1 MIVAGMNKKYGTSI
15 ELQFTPGGTFTQEVA
30 RATQELNAGKP
41 SSSDMIYNN
50 SGGAL
55 KGSEIGLYRSLPW
68 EKYLERPMIME
79 DGFDPFVPGGVGIAT
94 ASTLIGVLY
103 NSDYVKGDDIPKSL
117 NDILD
122 PKWKGK
128 IAATP
133 FAMGMREFAM
143 PEVLGQEAMIDFTEK
158 LSDQI
163 AGLIPCGQVNK
174 VTSGEFLMLVFG
186 CGDQYPN
193 MAAKRGEPL
202 GYALMEEAVFS
213 HTRYGMVPVH
223 SEHPNAATL
232 FLVWLHSEEGQK
244 WMWEEI
250 GMDFH
255 LYPESNN
262 RKKLQAMRDQGQK
275 SSSAR
280 PNGWPSRGLMSTRGL
295 SWKAS

>member
-1 MIVAGMNKKYGTSI
+1 MRDRIGLKAVKLAAAIVLTSVFSISSATADDVPQNLEELIAAADKEGVLRLTWGTSLGSARGAKMIVAGMNKKYGTSI

-133 FAMGMREFAM
+133 FAMGM
-143 PEVLGQEAMIDFTEK
+143 PGN
-158 LSDQI
+158 S
-163 AGLIPCGQVNK
+163 PCPK
-174 VTSGEFLMLVFG
+174 
-186 CGDQYPN
+186 C
-193 MAAKRGEPL
+193 
-202 GYALMEEAVFS
+202 
-213 HTRYGMVPVH
+213 
-223 SEHPNAATL
+223 
-232 FLVWLHSEEGQK
+232 W
-244 WMWEEI
+244 
-250 GMDFH
+250 
-255 LYPESNN
+255 
-262 RKKLQAMRDQGQK
+262 
-275 SSSAR
+275 AR
-280 PNGWPSRGLMSTRGL
+280 RQ
-295 SWKAS
+295 